1 MGKEGKK
8 EGRGMKL
15 LRLGLGVFGVAVTA
29 GVLMFGVL
37 GFGSASAAPGPN
49 PGGPGRGKALGDMQA
64 ALAAKLGISVDTL
77 KAAETAARNQLIQ
90 DAVGAGKLTPDQATR
105 LKGG

>member
-1 MGKEGKK
+1 
-8 EGRGMKL
+8 MKVM
-15 LRLGLGVFGVAVTA
+15 RLGLGVFGVAVAA

-37 GFGSASAAPGPN
+37 GFGTAGAAPGPN
-49 PGGPGRGKALGDMQA
+49 PGGPGGRGMHLGDMQA

-90 DAVGAGKLTPDQATR
+90 DAVGAGKLTQAQADA
-105 LKGG
+105 LKNGQ